1 VEKAAAVEEEEAEDE
16 EDEGEPAA
24 AETVTEEADPLE
36 PADEERWIAD
46 LRLFDSRALLSDITG
61 REKKK
66 ISLLFGTKKYY

>member
-1 VEKAAAVEEEEAEDE
+1 VEKAAAAVEEEVEDE
-16 EDEGEPAA
+16 EEGEPAA

>member
-1 VEKAAAVEEEEAEDE
+1 MEKAAAAVEEEVEDE
-16 EDEGEPAA
+16 EEGEPAA